1 MAASFENLDVWKAGC
16 RLAVQVTRIMGQCQI
31 YGLRDQ
37 MIRSAISIPSNI
49 AEGSERRT
57 PNDFRYFIHVALGSA
72 AELRTQ
78 TYIAME
84 TDSIPKET
92 GNQWITELNQ
102 FPGCCSRLPAHL
114 SEIRRRNNGW
124 FTVDG

>member
-1 MAASFENLDVWKAGC
+1 MGASFEDLDVWKAGC
-16 RLAVQVTRIMGQCQI
+16 RLAVQVTRIMGQCRI
-31 YGLRDQ
+31 YGFRDQ

-49 AEGSERRT
+49 AEVSERRT

-84 TDSIPKET
+84 ADIIPKET
-92 GNQWITELNQ
+92 GKQWITELKSI
-102 FPGCCSRLPAHL
+102 SRMLQSLAGSL
-114 SEIRRRNNGW
+114 ERSQQ
-124 FTVDG
+124 

>member
-1 MAASFENLDVWKAGC
+1 MSASFENLDVWKAGC
-16 RLAVQVTRIMGQCQI
+16 RLAVQVTRIMGQCPM

-57 PNDFRYFIHVALGSA
+57 PNDFRYFLHVALGSA

-84 TDSIPKET
+84 ADIIPKET
-92 GNQWITELNQ
+92 GNHWITELKSI
-102 FPGCCSRLPAHL
+102 SRMLQSLASSL
-114 SEIRRRNNGW
+114 ERNPHSAPKP
-124 FTVDG
+124 